1 MNLSLIKF
9 LRWELVAQSVLLYI
23 TLKIPVKIL
32 LANLDLLNYY
42 PLVCAIYACVLFL
55 ARCLL
60 ADKHRLSFAKYSAIF
75 TTSMCISWVAFNLS
89 QSIAMAE
96 IFEGLIRLFGF
107 ILLADSIN
115 PSCSGSGK
123 VPIKENFTEMGHSTD
138 GYGWK
143 TLSSLLAQRIHE
155 VSVQRITN
163 VIPGTT
169 PSNQVSLGDIGINRH
184 SEEWRKLQ
192 TFAHLYNGN
201 DKNVLDFCHHVKGN
215 SIHPNTILIYSLS
228 SHKRAINSK
237 IIDAISDLGDKEK
250 E

>member
-1 MNLSLIKF
+1 MNLSLMLKH
-9 LRWELVAQSVLLYI
+9 RWELVGQSILLYI

-60 ADKHRLSFAKYSAIF
+60 ADKHALSLAKYFAIF
-75 TTSMCISWVAFNLS
+75 TTSLCISWVTFNLS

-115 PSCSGSGK
+115 PSSSASGN
-123 VPIKENFTEMGHSTD
+123 VPIRENLTQIGHSTE

-143 TLSSLLAQRIHE
+143 SFSSLLAQRIHE
-155 VSVQRITN
+155 VTVQRITN
-163 VIPGTT
+163 VIPGTV
-169 PSNQVSLGDIGINRH
+169 PSNKVTLSDIDIDRNC
-184 SEEWRKLQ
+184 EEWRKLQ
-192 TFAHLYNGN
+192 IFARLYDGN
-201 DKNVLDFCHHVKGN
+201 DRNVRVFCQHVLGN
-215 SIHPNTILIYSLS
+215 SIAPGAILIYSLS
-228 SHKRAINSK
+228 SHRSAIKSK
-237 IIDAISDLGDKEK
+237 IIDAISDLSD
-250 E
+250 